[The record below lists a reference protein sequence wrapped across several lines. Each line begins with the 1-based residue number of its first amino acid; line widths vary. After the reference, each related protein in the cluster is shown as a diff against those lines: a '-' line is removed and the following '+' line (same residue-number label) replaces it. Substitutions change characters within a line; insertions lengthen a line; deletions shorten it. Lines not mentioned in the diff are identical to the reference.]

1 MTRKAPITELDC
13 RTAES
18 MVARYINHTLK
29 TDELEEFL
37 DHIEHCSSCYD
48 ELETYFIVNK
58 VTQQLVKQE
67 DGSVLDFQNLLEQD
81 IRKSRRYIHHK
92 RYMQLAGG
100 ILTLLLSGALIIFLI
115 FVFFEIKRFW

>member
-1 MTRKAPITELDC
+1 MVRKGQITELDC

-29 TDELEEFL
+29 ADEMEEFL

-58 VTQQLVKQE
+58 VTQQLAETEE
-67 DGSVLDFQNLLEQD
+67 DSVLDFQSLLEQD
-81 IRKSRRYIHHK
+81 IRKSRRYIHH
-92 RYMQLAGG
+92 RRVMQLAGG
-100 ILTLLLSGALIIFLI
+100 ILTIFLSGALIVFLV

>member
-1 MTRKAPITELDC
+1 MTRKGQINELDC
-13 RTAES
+13 RTTES

-58 VTQQLVKQE
+58 VTQQLDEQE
-67 DGSVLDFQNLLEQD
+67 DGSTLDFQSLLEQD
-81 IRKSRRYIHHK
+81 IRKSRRYIHN
-92 RYMQLAGG
+92 RRCMQLAGG
-100 ILTLLLSGALIIFLI
+100 TLTILLSGILIIFLV
-115 FVFFEIKRFW
+115 FVIFEIKRFW

>member
-58 VTQQLVKQE
+58 VTQQLVEQE

-81 IRKSRRYIHHK
+81 IRKSRRYIYHK